1 MAFGVLLKAGSVLLS
16 MDLAQ
21 VESRGNRLNRN
32 VTGL

>member
-1 MAFGVLLKAGSVLLS
+1 MVSASPVQGGAVLLIK
-16 MDLAQ
+16 DLAQ